1 MGPVASVNA
10 GPHMGPFGPLL
21 RRRGLEAD
29 LDQIRRDSVDYIS
42 GGVDLAPDF
51 DDE

>member
-10 GPHMGPFGPLL
+10 GPYIRPFGPLL
-21 RRRGLEAD
+21 RRRDLEAD
-29 LDQIRRDSVDYIS
+29 LDTVRRDAVDYIS
-42 GGVDLAPDF
+42 GGVDVPPDF